1 MVDLEKRIPT
11 IVNLCM
17 DSWMHVQEVDYDQ
30 IPFNVNCAMNMGTLL
45 KAALKVWMSRIRN

>member
-1 MVDLEKRIPT
+1 MVDLEKIIPT